1 MFPFFV
7 VNGTVQLSLEQDG
20 PYNSIT
26 YLDGFN
32 SILSEKQLQYLV
44 FSILIL
50 IYIYFHSPFFEFKSN
65 LGSR

>member
-32 SILSEKQLQYLV
+32 SILSEKTITISS
-44 FSILIL
+44 F
-50 IYIYFHSPFFEFKSN
+50 
-65 LGSR
+65 